1 MEEQDEDKSEEIVIL
16 DEVEQPKKPEENMA
30 SNHSRIL
37 EEKLNDL
44 KTYLSLRKFN
54 QNVNGFAHTHFSLAL
69 VAKYARENI
78 SKEVE
83 NGGNWSP
90 EETFN
95 FGEYVISIL
104 ALTGKTHFT
113 LKNMADAYQ
122 RSTLIEDIKTG
133 EAKSFLCHFY
143 DEIKITDLV
152 LSYFKSG
159 YFSSNRQASKLFQIF
174 PKKKPRM
181 MKNHK

>member
-1 MEEQDEDKSEEIVIL
+1 MRVIL
-16 DEVEQPKKPEENMA
+16 FAAFNLGQFWV
-30 SNHSRIL
+30 
-37 EEKLNDL
+37 
-44 KTYLSLRKFN
+44 SLRI
-54 QNVNGFAHTHFSLAL
+54 FSCTLAL

-159 YFSSNRQASKLFQIF
+159 YLAVIVKPLNYSKYFQ
-174 PKKKPRM
+174 KKSHVWWKTINNM
-181 MKNHK
+181 